1 MNEQPR
7 IRSTSHAQ
15 AMRASLQRSAVVLSC
30 FAAVFLAG
38 CASRGSRPEPISA
51 RFYPSGAVFV
61 YQPLNPT
68 TIWVSDPAT
77 GNLASD
83 ETAADITGR
92 DFKDALLRD
101 LDTETVR
108 ISLNRLNQSGSAS
121 VAVVKASEA
130 GESYVLTVD
139 YIKYFA
145 SNRRLSVKYQRP
157 GGSGQREEAS
167 FDGNVPIYSGVGVRI
182 LAEFEALKGDVNIS
196 GLPALALAASVNA
209 IAGRLTVQTLGVT
222 GPEISAL
229 MPIISDISVTS
240 IQSAVQAVSAIK
252 AKLYDQS
259 TVAYPKVVG
268 FEAPADRLEAIPA
281 ITEALYGLDL
291 RIYPRV
297 SPNPMKAGER
307 ILWIRWFTD
316 ADDQRAGSQAQG
328 PAPAAR

>member
-1 MNEQPR
+1 MLNY
-7 IRSTSHAQ
+7 
-15 AMRASLQRSAVVLSC
+15 LQRSAVVLSC
-30 FAAVFLAG
+30 AAVVFLAG
-38 CASRGSRPEPISA
+38 CAPKGPVGPISS

-68 TIWVSDPAT
+68 TIWVSDPAKE
-77 GNLASD
+77 NLEPG

-108 ISLNRLNQSGSAS
+108 ISLNRLNQSGSATI
-121 VAVVKASEA
+121 AVVKASEA

-145 SNRRLSVKYQRP
+145 SNQLLSVNYQRP
-157 GGSGQREEAS
+157 NGNGQLERAS
-167 FDGNVPIYSGVGVRI
+167 FAGNVPIYAGVGVRI

-196 GLPALALAASVNA
+196 GLPALALAASANA

-240 IQSAVQAVSAIK
+240 IQSAVQAVAAIK

-259 TVAYPKVVG
+259 TVAYPKIVG
-268 FEAPADRLEAIPA
+268 FEAPANHVDAIPA
-281 ITEALYGLDL
+281 VTEALYGLDL

-297 SPNPMKAGER
+297 SPNPTKAEGR

-316 ADDQRAGSQAQG
+316 AASKPAGTQAQG
-328 PAPAAR
+328 AAPTAR